1 MDRYL
6 LEFDTE
12 RAGGFA
18 PLRFVPKGKTVV
30 LGLVTTKEPQLE
42 SQDELLHRI
51 DKLIAL
57 VDRKVFDF
65 SIMKSTA
72 TK

>member
-42 SQDELLHRI
+42 SQDELLRRI

>member
-1 MDRYL
+1 MAKKYKYDDCTYCGGRV
-6 LEFDTE
+6 TE
-12 RAGGFA
+12 RGIQKPCFWG
-18 PLRFVPKGKTVV
+18 
-30 LGLVTTKEPQLE
+30 
-42 SQDELLHRI
+42 